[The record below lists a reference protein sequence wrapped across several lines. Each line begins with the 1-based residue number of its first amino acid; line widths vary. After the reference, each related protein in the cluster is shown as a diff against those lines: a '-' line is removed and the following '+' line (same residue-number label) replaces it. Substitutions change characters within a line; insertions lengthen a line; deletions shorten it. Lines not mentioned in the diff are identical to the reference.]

1 MKTKT
6 AVEITYLFLMREIN
20 FPLKGIK
27 KSLMIVKLQNQS
39 TILLEYVYMFVTI
52 YQTLS
57 YP

>member
-1 MKTKT
+1 MKRNTT
-6 AVEITYLFLMREIN
+6 TEITYLFLMTDIN

-39 TILLEYVYMFVTI
+39 TILLKYVYMFVTI